1 MLGHGADAVAWI
13 NHNATPLHL
22 ATVNGRV
29 EAAIGVLPE
38 HGAHVGAEG
47 DNGVIQI
54 QIATGDEEIIK
65 LLSERGAEGMLK
77 HNPYRASSLGSL

>member
-1 MLGHGADAVAWI
+1 M
-13 NHNATPLHL
+13 
-22 ATVNGRV
+22 
-29 EAAIGVLPE
+29 LPE

-47 DNGVIQI
+47 DNGVIRI